1 MISSERSSGDGEQD
15 ALRFRCMGRKP
26 GDGDEDE
33 DELREGEQRFALADV
48 GENISMVPVV
58 YSSTSSA

>member
-1 MISSERSSGDGEQD
+1 
-15 ALRFRCMGRKP
+15 MGRKP